1 MFQKIIL
8 FLHWYQPWAHQTNPS
23 LLWSLERLLVLQSPH
38 FPPRPSVSARQY
50 SVLNQTSASPMP
62 SFATAR
68 KTVQMDRMNPQT
80 SVSTP
85 GDKASCHNLYALGAP
100 WVFEHFLAECVLL
113 RVWILLFLAYL
124 SHLEIVRTFPSIYCL
139 GLRHCKHQALIFVE
153 LKL

>member
-1 MFQKIIL
+1 MPQHDIWESKALQAWVAFVADISIIL
-8 FLHWYQPWAHQTNPS
+8 IIIHFF
-23 LLWSLERLLVLQSPH
+23 
-38 FPPRPSVSARQY
+38 FPPFPQLQRPAALNSLSARTR
-50 SVLNQTSASPMP
+50 SPASPRAGAVMG
-62 SFATAR
+62 R
-68 KTVQMDRMNPQT
+68 RTVQMDRMNPQT